1 MMMAVIGKETSHM
14 LQSDAGK
21 PAIAAYDPRSFW
33 IVSFVASIL
42 V

>member
-21 PAIAAYDPRSFW
+21 PAIAYDPRSFW